1 MIVVDASVLA
11 TALGDDGPDGDR
23 ARARLRG
30 ERLSAPELLDL
41 EVASVLRRQVQ
52 GGEVDIRRAAL
63 ALADLAAL
71 PLRRAPHRP
80 LLARCWE
87 LRDNLTVY
95 DASYV
100 ALAEALD
107 VTLLTGGRRL
117 ARAPGPRC
125 RIEMLRSAS
134 LSAAFA
140 SFLACR
146 DVVCRITVCLACG
159 SRSSEPRDR
168 ASGRSRRLTDA
179 ERAPGQSGQ
188 AVLCCRD
195 DHVLPHRA
203 GLGAGGAGS
212 RVNVDLPH
220 ARRPQRHRAVERFER
235 RGAVAGALRAIR
247 IARARVYRT
256 AWATSAADSAST
268 TTEGRWSTARFHA
281 WRAWS

>member
-1 MIVVDASVLA
+1 M
-11 TALGDDGPDGDR
+11 
-23 ARARLRG
+23 
-30 ERLSAPELLDL
+30 
-41 EVASVLRRQVQ
+41 LRRQVQ

-71 PLRRAPHRP
+71 PLRRAPYRP

-107 VTLLTGGRRL
+107 VTLLTGDRRL

-146 DVVCRITVCLACG
+146 DEVCRITVCLACG

-168 ASGRSRRLTDA
+168 ASWTLAPSVHQADIDHGTWSSRRGDQHA
-179 ERAPGQSGQ
+179 YP
-188 AVLCCRD
+188 
-195 DHVLPHRA
+195 P
-203 GLGAGGAGS
+203 LGTG
-212 RVNVDLPH
+212 
-220 ARRPQRHRAVERFER
+220 
-235 RGAVAGALRAIR
+235 
-247 IARARVYRT
+247 
-256 AWATSAADSAST
+256 SASLC
-268 TTEGRWSTARFHA
+268 
-281 WRAWS
+281 